1 MNGNEI
7 KTTTI
12 IGEKELSH
20 EDLAMLAIAVATE
33 KKAVR
38 PVLMDLKNVG
48 AFTELFAIVSAS
60 NQRQVYAV
68 AEGIRQFFK
77 NNLGIMPVSM
87 DGLES
92 CTWVLIDYGFLFVH
106 VFQEP
111 TRELYQLEQLW
122 NKAHIIP
129 IIENKCQALYS
140 EILEITTS
148 LESSDSEFSPS
159 QNSML

>member
-7 KTTTI
+7 KTTTTV
-12 IGEKELSH
+12 GCKELSH
-20 EDLAMLAIAVATE
+20 EEVAMLAIAVATE

-38 PVLMDLKNVG
+38 PVIMDLRSVG

-77 NNLGIMPVSM
+77 HQLGIMPVSV

-92 CTWVLIDYGFLFVH
+92 STWVLIDYGFLFVH

-122 NKAHIIP
+122 SKAHIVP
-129 IIENKCQALYS
+129 VVEEKCKALYS
-140 EILEITTS
+140 EVLEITNS
-148 LESSDSEFSPS
+148 LEGNDSEFS
-159 QNSML
+159 QNPML

>member
-7 KTTTI
+7 KTTTTV
-12 IGEKELSH
+12 GEKELSH
-20 EDLAMLAIAVATE
+20 EDVAMLAIAIATE

-38 PVLMDLKNVG
+38 PVIMDLRSVG

-68 AEGIRQFFK
+68 AENIRQFFK
-77 NNLGIMPVSM
+77 RHLGIMPVSV

-106 VFQEP
+106 IFQEP

-122 NKAHIIP
+122 NKAHVIP
-129 IIENKCQALYS
+129 VAEDKCQALYH
-140 EILEITTS
+140 EVLEITTS
-148 LESSDSEFSPS
+148 LETNDTELT
-159 QNSML
+159 QNPML

>member
-7 KTTTI
+7 KTTTT

-20 EDLAMLAIAVATE
+20 EDLAMLAIAIATE

-38 PVLMDLKNVG
+38 PIIMDLRGVG

-68 AEGIRQFFK
+68 AESIRQFFK
-77 NNLGIMPVSM
+77 RHLGIMPVSV

-122 NKAHIIP
+122 NKAHVIP
-129 IIENKCQALYS
+129 LAEENCQALYYEVLKITSSLETNDS
-140 EILEITTS
+140 EI
-148 LESSDSEFSPS
+148 S
-159 QNSML
+159 QQNPMP

>member
-7 KTTTI
+7 KTTTTV
-12 IGEKELSH
+12 GDKELSH
-20 EDLAMLAIAVATE
+20 EDVAMLAIAAAIE

-38 PVLMDLKNVG
+38 PVVMDLRSVG

-77 NNLGIMPVSM
+77 HHLGIMPVSV

-92 CTWVLIDYGFLFVH
+92 CTWVLIDYGFLFIH

-129 IIENKCQALYS
+129 VIEDKCQALYH
-140 EILEITTS
+140 EVLEITSS
-148 LESSDSEFSPS
+148 LESKDSELS
-159 QNSML
+159 QNPML

>member
-1 MNGNEI
+1 VNGNEVKLI
-7 KTTTI
+7 TK
-12 IGEKELSH
+12 IGDKELSH
-20 EDLAMLAIAVATE
+20 EEIAMLAIAIATE

-38 PVLMDLKNVG
+38 PVMMDLRNVG

-68 AEGIRQFFK
+68 AESIRQFFK
-77 NNLGIMPVSM
+77 HNLGISPVSV

-122 NKAHIIP
+122 SKAHIIP
-129 IIENKCQALYS
+129 VAEDNCKSLYNEVVEISHSLKTS
-140 EILEITTS
+140 EPES
-148 LESSDSEFSPS
+148 LTN
-159 QNSML
+159 QMM

>member
-1 MNGNEI
+1 VNEIEI
-7 KTTTI
+7 KTSITV
-12 IGEKELSH
+12 GDKELSH
-20 EDLAMLAIAVATE
+20 EDVAMLAVAVATE

-38 PVLMDLKNVG
+38 PIIIDLRSVG

-68 AEGIRQFFK
+68 ADSIRQFFK
-77 NNLGIMPVSM
+77 HQLGIMPISV

-106 VFQEP
+106 IFQEP

-122 NKAHIIP
+122 NKAQLIP
-129 IIENKCQALYS
+129 VSDDKCQALYHDV
-140 EILEITTS
+140 LEITKSVETNV
-148 LESSDSEFSPS
+148 SELSHNP
-159 QNSML
+159 ML